1 MQQAV
6 ACHIYLRWKTP
17 GSSCSIAFKT
27 VDVFCSV
34 SLCLCTFHS
43 LRSLCLNECTVLYY
57 LLCFFSFNYYAF
69 VQIVFFVF
77 FVYYAY
83 VQYSK
88 YSKLF
93 ESDPLI
99 SDIGISASL
108 VTRGGVM
115 DHLEMNCSEINLNN
129 NPFLCS

>member
-57 LLCFFSFNYYAF
+57 LLIMLSCKLRYF
-69 VQIVFFVF
+69 F